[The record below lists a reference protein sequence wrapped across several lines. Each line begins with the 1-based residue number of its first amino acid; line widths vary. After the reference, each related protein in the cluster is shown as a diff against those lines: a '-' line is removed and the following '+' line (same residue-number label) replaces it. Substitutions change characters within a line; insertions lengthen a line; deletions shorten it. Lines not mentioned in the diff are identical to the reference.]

1 MSMRTICYA
10 ALVVGGLAWTRAC
23 LDSAWDHF
31 PPTKPG
37 FGVTVLIF
45 HGAALV
51 TVAPDRRSPLY
62 GLNASEL
69 LIERRKTNKIH
80 NNLARTRKLVTEQA
94 FCGELSGQITTGL
107 GINAQMTTKNSHR
120 K

>member
-1 MSMRTICYA
+1 MPHLS
-10 ALVVGGLAWTRAC
+10 LAVSHGPAPVWIPPGTVH
-23 LDSAWDHF
+23 HF

-51 TVAPDRRSPLY
+51 TVAPDRHSPLY

-69 LIERRKTNKIH
+69 LIERRKTTKIH
-80 NNLARTRKLVTEQA
+80 NN
-94 FCGELSGQITTGL
+94 
-107 GINAQMTTKNSHR
+107 
-120 K
+120 